1 MAESSSPARPP
12 EFLTDILGHTRPAS
26 DDQSRPKVLLTF
38 AQSLDGKIAG
48 KGGKQ
53 LILSGKESMIMTH
66 W

>member
-1 MAESSSPARPP
+1 MAESSSSARPP
-12 EFLTDILGHTRPAS
+12 EFLTDIFGHTRSAP
-26 DDQSRPKVLLTF
+26 DDQTPKVTLTF